1 MHDMNK
7 HYNLRCTLVSILQVG
22 IDLIGPLPLTAK
34 GNKYIVTLLDYF
46 SKWPEAAP
54 LPNKTAI
61 GVANFLYEEFCRLVK
76 SSCMSLCIISS
87 IDSSN

>member
-1 MHDMNK
+1 MHS
-7 HYNLRCTLVSILQVG
+7 CISILQVG

-34 GNKYIVTLLDYF
+34 GNKYIVMLLDYF
-46 SKWPEAAP
+46 SKWPEASP

-61 GVANFLYEEFCRLVK
+61 GEANFLYEEFFRLVYVK

>member
-1 MHDMNK
+1 MNK
-7 HYNLRCTLVSILQVG
+7 HYNLRCTHVSLFCR
-22 IDLIGPLPLTAK
+22 LELTSLLGPLPLTAK
-34 GNKYIVTLLDYF
+34 GNKYIVMLLDYF

-61 GVANFLYEEFCRLVK
+61 GVANFLYEEFCRVVK

-87 IDSSN
+87 IDCSN